1 MSRTNEHIHGDR
13 RCALA
18 LGLSGAALAGLIY
31 FEGLPAQAEAES
43 AVYFETEADEADEAI
58 ESISLQ
64 PEPVVAA
71 PAESSIPAPAPTDT
85 RLAMA
90 TVAEADAAA
99 LPVAPPAPA
108 LVIVPSIEGLSLH
121 KARKQLAAVGLKLAV
136 RDEYGEKI
144 ERAYWSEYEVRKQKV
159 DAGAEVEPGSTV
171 KVKARVRLRY
181 ASGY

>member
-1 MSRTNEHIHGDR
+1 MGRTNEHIHGGR
-13 RCALA
+13 RRALA

-31 FEGLPAQAEAES
+31 FEGLPARAEADS
-43 AVYFETEADEADEAI
+43 AVYFEAEADEAI

-64 PEPVVAA
+64 P

-90 TVAEADAAA
+90 TVAEAAAAA

-108 LVIVPSIEGLSLH
+108 LVLVPSIEGLSLH

-136 RDEYGEKI
+136 RDEYGDKI
-144 ERAYWSEYEVRKQKV
+144 ERAYWNEYEVRKQKV